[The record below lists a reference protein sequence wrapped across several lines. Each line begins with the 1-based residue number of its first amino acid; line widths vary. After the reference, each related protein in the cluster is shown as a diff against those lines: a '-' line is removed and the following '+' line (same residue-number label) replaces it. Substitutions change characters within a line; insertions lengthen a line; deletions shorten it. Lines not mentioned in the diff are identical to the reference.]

1 LPEIICAFELGSSES
16 VMSEDIILNAS
27 KRERLGTAECR
38 RLRREGQV
46 PGNLYGHGEGAV
58 SFKTDHESLFKIVHD
73 GHVAIDIDV
82 EGKTEKAV
90 FKEVQWDT
98 FGKQIVHVDLIR
110 VDPNERIDVEVP
122 VDVRGTAPGINE
134 GGILDTHMHTI
145 LVNCPVFKI
154 PSSIVV
160 RVGALHL
167 YDAIR
172 VKDLQLEEGVVP
184 QADEDEVIVQVIE
197 PRIIPEPEE
206 EAAAEL
212 GAEPELVGEAAEEGE
227 AAGEEKPADEGAE

>member
-1 LPEIICAFELGSSES
+1 
-16 VMSEDIILNAS
+16 MSEDIILNAS

-38 RLRREGQV
+38 RLRREGLV

-58 SFKTDHESLFKIVHD
+58 SFKTNHDALYKIVHE
-73 GHVAIDIDV
+73 GHVAIDVDV

-98 FGKQIVHVDLIR
+98 FGKQIIHVDLIR
-110 VDPNERIDVEVP
+110 VDPNERVDVEVSI
-122 VDVRGTAPGINE
+122 VVRGTAPGLNE

-145 LVNCPVFKI
+145 VVNCPVFKI

-167 YDAIR
+167 HDAIR
-172 VKDLQLEEGVVP
+172 VKDLELEAGVDP
-184 QADEDEVIVQVIE
+184 QADEDEVVVQVVE
-197 PRIIPEPEE
+197 PRMPAPEEE
-206 EAAAEL
+206 EAAAEA
-212 GAEPELVGEAAEEGE
+212 GAEPELVGESADEEEGGE
-227 AAGEEKPADEGAE
+227 AED

>member
-1 LPEIICAFELGSSES
+1 
-16 VMSEDIILNAS
+16 MSEDITLNAS

-58 SFKTDHESLFKIVHD
+58 SFKIDHESLFKIVHE
-73 GHVAIDIDV
+73 GHVAIDIAMD
-82 EGKTEKAV
+82 GKTEKAV

-98 FGKQIVHVDLIR
+98 FGRQIVHVDLIR
-110 VDPNERIDVEVP
+110 VDPNERLDVEVSITI
-122 VDVRGTAPGINE
+122 RGTAPGIAE
-134 GGILDTHMHTI
+134 GGILDTQMHTI

-167 YDAIR
+167 HDAIR
-172 VKDLQLEEGVVP
+172 VGDLQLESGVEP
-184 QADEDEVIVQVIE
+184 QAPEDEVIVQVVE
-197 PRIIPEPEE
+197 PRQPQEE
-206 EAAAEL
+206 EEDEGL
-212 GAEPELVGEAAEEGE
+212 EEGAEPELVGETAGEGE
-227 AAGEEKPADEGAE
+227 SEDKDTSE

>member
-1 LPEIICAFELGSSES
+1 
-16 VMSEDIILNAS
+16 
-27 KRERLGTAECR
+27 
-38 RLRREGQV
+38 
-46 PGNLYGHGEGAV
+46 
-58 SFKTDHESLFKIVHD
+58 
-73 GHVAIDIDV
+73 
-82 EGKTEKAV
+82 
-90 FKEVQWDT
+90 
-98 FGKQIVHVDLIR
+98 
-110 VDPNERIDVEVP
+110 
-122 VDVRGTAPGINE
+122 
-134 GGILDTHMHTI
+134 MHTI